1 MKARSDAASIH
12 PRFRVLRGK
21 DIAMGPGKANLLEE
35 LHNTGSIVE
44 AAEKLGMSYMRA
56 WTLLKTIERSF
67 AEPLVA
73 VSRGG
78 AKHGGAKLTANGEK
92 VLKLYREMEQ
102 ESLQATAKVRNQL
115 LKLLRD

>member
-1 MKARSDAASIH
+1 MKTQGDAASVQ

-44 AAEKLGMSYMRA
+44 ASEKLGMSYMRA

-67 AEPLVA
+67 AEPLVK

-78 AKHGGAKLTANGEK
+78 AKHGGAKLTVNGTK
-92 VLKLYREMEQ
+92 VLKLYREMER
-102 ESLQATAKVRNQL
+102 ESLLATSRVRNQL